1 MMHLAARA
9 GLYLH
14 VPFCQKKCA
23 YCSFYSLVPQTEDI
37 RRYIESVRLQMRQL
51 ARHPDVRNLSFATT
65 FFGGGTPSTLPVA
78 VLATLLADCRAL
90 FTLAGETPEIT
101 IEVNPG
107 TIDATGL
114 HQLRRAGFNR
124 LSIGVQSLDDRE
136 LRRLGRIHTSGEALA
151 TIKAARSAGFENLSF
166 DLMYGLP
173 GQTVPSWQETLERAL
188 AFAPEHLS
196 LYELTVEQ
204 GTPFFKQAQQGQ
216 MNLPAEDTILAMMAA
231 IDTAIG
237 RSPLARYEISN
248 YAVAGRQCRHNLT
261 YWDNG
266 CYLGL
271 GPGAVSAFGGQRRAT
286 VADLAAYCRCLAEGK
301 DVWREV
307 EQLDSETRFRE
318 TVIMGLRLLAGVSI
332 DELNHRFGIDL
343 PTYYNT
349 TLDPLLAQRLVT
361 IRAGRLALTPK
372 GLPLANQVMA
382 TLV

>member
-1 MMHLAARA
+1 MMDLAARA

-23 YCSFYSLVPQTEDI
+23 YCSFYSLVPQAEDI

-51 ARHPDVRNLSFATT
+51 ARHPDVRNLSFATI

-78 VLATLLADCRAL
+78 VLAMLLADCRTL
-90 FTLAGETPEIT
+90 FTFAGETPEIT

-151 TIKAARSAGFENLSF
+151 TINAARSAGFDNLSF

-188 AFAPEHLS
+188 AIAPEHLS
-196 LYELTVEQ
+196 LYELTVEES
-204 GTPFFKQAQQGQ
+204 TPFFKQAQQGQ
-216 MNLPAEDTILAMMAA
+216 MNLPVEDTILAMMAA

-261 YWDNG
+261 YWDNR

-271 GPGAVSAFGGQRRAT
+271 GPGAVSAFGGQRRTT
-286 VADLAAYCRCLAEGK
+286 VADLAAYCRWLAEGR
-301 DVWREV
+301 DVWQEV

-349 TLDPLLAQRLVT
+349 TLDPLLAQQLVT